1 MLTIE
6 ENNVKANLSPRQQ
19 LCPKDDLMQFTD
31 QDGNELAKNGTMC
44 LKMIDT
50 DQEKKIDAGV
60 SWPYKKL
67 EYGECIIPHDFH
79 KTLKVGDKVFIN
91 INWSGIWNNLG
102 LSAYNPVAKE
112 EGWPQW
118 RWVNITEDDVE
129 AGNLTATTYFS
140 CTVKDFISKTYGKM
154 PDKGA
159 NKQIIMEYEYYM
171 DIFSKS
177 TTFNPDFVDEELG
190 SHLIAWMQSVPDLSY
205 HFAGQIVANMP
216 SPRYHAYENSN
227 FQDIQDDVLDYLY
240 PITEHLGPYD
250 IGTDLSLLRSMQ
262 TYSQAV
268 LFIGLIFD
276 VLLLIF
282 VTVSCLLI
290 YSLLLISVETK
301 TFEIGVMRLV
311 GLTKCGFIS
320 MILTQAALFVIPSV
334 ILGFIFSFPCIYLI
348 YDMLFSEDLGFTP
361 TIAPGAVAVVEALA
375 IGILIPMLSSIIPI
389 RRALTKNLTD
399 SLNTQRSKQSG
410 VLITFSDSTTA
421 NLVPYVLFG
430 TICVAFGVAVYFF
443 LPLGLLS
450 MNLGMILAIFFAIL
464 LGMMAGLTVLATN
477 LQGLLEV
484 VLVYVFFFW
493 ESQSMRALLR
503 KNLGAHKQRNY
514 LTSLIYALTLGCIIF
529 LLVTANLE
537 IQSINTKKEI
547 GNADIYLPADGD
559 DA

>member
-1 MLTIE
+1 M
-6 ENNVKANLSPRQQ
+6 
-19 LCPKDDLMQFTD
+19 
-31 QDGNELAKNGTMC
+31 
-44 LKMIDT
+44 
-50 DQEKKIDAGV
+50 
-60 SWPYKKL
+60 
-67 EYGECIIPHDFH
+67 
-79 KTLKVGDKVFIN
+79 
-91 INWSGIWNNLG
+91 
-102 LSAYNPVAKE
+102 
-112 EGWPQW
+112 
-118 RWVNITEDDVE
+118 
-129 AGNLTATTYFS
+129 
-140 CTVKDFISKTYGKM
+140 
-154 PDKGA
+154 
-159 NKQIIMEYEYYM
+159 
-171 DIFSKS
+171 
-177 TTFNPDFVDEELG
+177 
-190 SHLIAWMQSVPDLSY
+190 
-205 HFAGQIVANMP
+205 
-216 SPRYHAYENSN
+216 
-227 FQDIQDDVLDYLY
+227 LDYLY
-240 PITEHLGPYD
+240 PITEHLGLYD
-250 IGTDLSLLRSMQ
+250 VGTDLTLLRSMQ
-262 TYSQAV
+262 TYSYAV

-282 VTVSCLLI
+282 VIVSCLLI

-320 MILTQAALFVIPSV
+320 MILTQAALFVFPSV

-361 TIAPGAVAVVEALA
+361 TIAPGAEAVVEALA

-410 VLITFSDSTTA
+410 VLITFSDSSTA

-430 TICVAFGVAVYFF
+430 TICVAFGVSVYFF

-464 LGMMAGLTVLATN
+464 LGMMAGLTVLASN

-537 IQSINTKKEI
+537 IQSINAKKEI
-547 GNADIYLPADGD
+547 GNADIYLPGAAEAKINSTFVD
-559 DA
+559 DIMIKYNSTIKDFGYVTNHCERYVSVSSTFVWSDRANLVRAGTGISGISPAAIIDESYDFDFTQGNITLSPSEQLYTARGAQGVAAPIVNTDIMLNDVSNTTQPLLIQAVNFGLQNVYY